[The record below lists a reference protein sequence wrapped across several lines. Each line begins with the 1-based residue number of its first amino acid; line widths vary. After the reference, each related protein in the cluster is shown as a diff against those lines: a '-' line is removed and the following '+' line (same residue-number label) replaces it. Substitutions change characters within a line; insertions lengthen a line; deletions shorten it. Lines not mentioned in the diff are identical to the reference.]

1 MRAVVEYLGRR
12 YLIDG
17 QDVRAWDSVAQRYSL
32 SGVTPEAGRVLLETP
47 IHILEAMARR
57 DAYLAST
64 VLLPYSAAQRE
75 AYDADVAIVDRW
87 TARAG
92 QEAS

>member
-1 MRAVVEYLGRR
+1 MRSVVEYLGRR

-57 DAYLAST
+57 DAYRATEALGVSHGQRLAH
-64 VLLPYSAAQRE
+64 E
-75 AYDADVAIVDRW
+75 ADVAIVDRW
-87 TARAG
+87 TA
-92 QEAS
+92 QDAS